1 MLAFERIL
9 CIRLDN
15 IGDVVMSSPAIRA
28 LKETFQ
34 AHTTLLTS
42 SMAAPVAGSIPE
54 IDETIIFD
62 VPWVQQPNSEHDL
75 LQMAALLEEKRFDLA
90 VIFTVYSQNPLPA
103 AMLAYLAHI
112 PIRLAYC
119 RENPYQLLT
128 HWIPEQE
135 PYQFIRHQVR
145 RDLDLVANIGADTTS
160 ETLSLSINEDRWQH
174 IRELLLHYGADP
186 FKPWIILH
194 PGVSDAKRQYPLE
207 EWIKTGRLLK
217 EQLQL
222 PLLITGNLQ
231 EREQAQELQE
241 AIGDG
246 CYNIAGELDIEDFI
260 VLLRHSR
267 LVISVNTGTV
277 HLAAAMQTPVIV
289 LYALTNPQHTPWK
302 VPSSVLYFDVP
313 EALRSRNE
321 VVRYVYDLCK
331 QEQYP
336 LASPE
341 NILQQAKD
349 LSQFAETLLN

>member
-1 MLAFERIL
+1 MLELTRIL

-28 LKETFQ
+28 LKETFH
-34 AHTTLLTS
+34 AHITLLTS
-42 SMAAPVAGSIPE
+42 SMAAPVTDSIPE

-62 VPWVQQPNSEHDL
+62 VPWVQHSYPAHDF
-75 LQMAALLEEKRFDLA
+75 LQMAEVLEEKQFDLA

-112 PIRLAYC
+112 PLRLAYC

-145 RDLDLVANIGADTTS
+145 RDLDLVAHIGASTEM
-160 ETLSLSINEDRWQH
+160 ETLSLSVQEDLWPDV
-174 IRELLLHYGADP
+174 RERLLQCGADP

-194 PGVSDAKRQYPLE
+194 PGVSDAKRQYPME
-207 EWIKTGRLLK
+207 EWIEAGRMLK
-217 EQLQL
+217 EKLQLQ
-222 PLLITGNLQ
+222 LLITGNEQ
-231 EREQAQELQE
+231 EREQAQVLQE
-241 AIGDG
+241 AIGEG
-246 CYNIAGELDIEDFI
+246 CFNIAGELGMSDFI

-302 VPSSVLYFDVP
+302 VPSAVLYFDVP

-321 VVRYVYDLCK
+321 VIRYVYDLCR

-336 LASPE
+336 LASPR
-341 NILQQAKD
+341 NIVQQAED
-349 LSQFAETLLN
+349 LSQFTEMLLN